1 MTVRKDGSPA
11 GRSRGYFDILGGIRM
26 AWEDPMGSV
35 CRFAAALAVG
45 VLLVTEPSQTL
56 GAEDGFWEEVYE
68 KNRVVQIDLSFSRD
82 AWQRMQP
89 RRETRRSGERAPL
102 VGFGDKFSYVKADV
116 RIDGH
121 TYASSGVR
129 FKGNSSF
136 RF

>member
-35 CRFAAALAVG
+35 CRFAALA

-56 GAEDGFWEEVYE
+56 EAEDGFWEEVYE
-68 KNRVVQIDLSFSRD
+68 KNRVVEIDLLFSRD

-89 RRETRRSGERAPL
+89 RRSGSAGGIRR
-102 VGFGDKFSYVKADV
+102 
-116 RIDGH
+116 
-121 TYASSGVR
+121 
-129 FKGNSSF
+129 
-136 RF
+136 

>member
-68 KNRVVQIDLSFSRD
+68 KNRVVEIDLLFSRD

-89 RRETRRSGERAPL
+89 RRSGSAGGIRR
-102 VGFGDKFSYVKADV
+102 
-116 RIDGH
+116 
-121 TYASSGVR
+121 
-129 FKGNSSF
+129 
-136 RF
+136 